1 MDVSNP
7 NSIDACVEKIKKEKI
22 HFDVLVNNAG
32 ISLVP
37 EYRQA
42 NTGYELTFQTNFL
55 GPAYLTECLLEY
67 IVKESCEP
75 RVVFVN
81 SCTYPKGR
89 PSEISK
95 EHIMPTKEDYSNFG
109 SYFRS
114 KYCITS
120 YCLTMARKHPECH
133 FVVCD
138 PGTAATSIARDF
150 GCLGWLQST
159 RFMKWL
165 HPADRGA
172 INIAY
177 CAMAEET
184 AKTGVIVYEE
194 KEQEPID
201 AIKSEEEQDKI
212 YAITH
217 ELFEEGKKRA
227 ASQKNYAC
235 LFKKHHRG
243 FPAATGAASRGPSA
257 RWRSTPPPC
266 LSRFPACSRSRTRGR
281 TRAASE
287 RRNRRK

>member
-243 FPAATGAASRGPSA
+243 FPAATGAAFRGPSA

>member
-201 AIKSEEEQDKI
+201 AIKSEE
-212 YAITH
+212 
-217 ELFEEGKKRA
+217 
-227 ASQKNYAC
+227 
-235 LFKKHHRG
+235 
-243 FPAATGAASRGPSA
+243 
-257 RWRSTPPPC
+257 
-266 LSRFPACSRSRTRGR
+266 
-281 TRAASE
+281 
-287 RRNRRK
+287 